1 MQEWLKHKE
10 EILTK
15 KKIVIINPLINP
27 GIIMEVISPKNVLFN
42 ETFFHLVSG
51 KFTK

>member
-10 EILTK
+10 EILTKK

-27 GIIMEVISPKNVLFN
+27 GIIMEVISPKNVL
-42 ETFFHLVSG
+42 
-51 KFTK
+51 